1 MTLALLHE
9 KIHNMIKKTAMTSRS
24 IYFMQKPLNM
34 NVYIKLHTLPMLNNV
49 KKQNFDATVVF

>member
-1 MTLALLHE
+1 
-9 KIHNMIKKTAMTSRS
+9 MIKKTAMTSRS